1 LKGRLGVLTIKVPI
15 GDELYDE
22 GIEQFINS
30 EEFTLEL
37 EHSLASLSKWES
49 REEKP
54 FLGKE
59 DKTTD
64 ETFAYIR
71 DMVVT
76 QNVPAKVYSCQT
88 TENMEAINNYIN
100 AKMTATWFS
109 DLGGP
114 RRGAPEVITSELLYY
129 MLVSYRIPFETQHWH
144 LNKLITLIRVC
155 NEKNKPSKKMP
166 RQTAMQRQREIN
178 AARRAKH
185 GTRG

>member
-1 LKGRLGVLTIKVPI
+1 MLTLKVPI
-15 GDELYDE
+15 GIELYDE
-22 GIEQFINS
+22 KTEQFVNS

-59 DKTTD
+59 QKTPE
-64 ETFAYIR
+64 ETFSYLR

-76 QNVPAKVYSCQT
+76 PHVPEEVFECLT
-88 TENMEAINNYIN
+88 PENMEAINEYIN

-109 DLGGP
+109 DLGGQ
-114 RRGAPEVITSELLYY
+114 RRGAPEIITSELLYY
-129 MLVSYRIPFETQHWH
+129 MLVTYRIPFETQHWH
-144 LNKLITLIRVC
+144 LNRLITLIRVC

-166 RQTAMQRQREIN
+166 RQTAMQRQRDIN